1 MATPPEARAV
11 VESALRTLG
20 LVPEEILVSR
30 PDAECAWAMKR
41 GSARALV
48 ALVTRELTGQPAQHL
63 RVVAPVLAFADEGSE
78 VPREALFLRV
88 LELNAAGLAACAF
101 GVLGDSIVL
110 VSERPTRDLDESEV
124 LYAIRQVAA
133 LADVF
138 DDQLVASF
146 GGRRS
151 SDPQAPPAADP
162 APADDPAGDPSVDGA
177 P

>member
-1 MATPPEARAV
+1 MVTAPDARAV

-20 LVPEEILVSR
+20 LVPDEILVSR

-48 ALVTRELTGQPAQHL
+48 ALVTREITGHPAQHL
-63 RVVAPVLAFADEGSE
+63 RVVAPVVAFADEGSD

-110 VSERPTRDLDESEV
+110 VSERPTQDLDEGEV

-151 SDPQAPPAADP
+151 SDPEATASPPTA
-162 APADDPAGDPSVDGA
+162 
-177 P
+177 

>member
-162 APADDPAGDPSVDGA
+162 APTDDPAGDPSVDGA

>member
-1 MATPPEARAV
+1 MATAPDARGV

-20 LVPEEILVSR
+20 LVPEEVLVSR
-30 PDAECAWAMKR
+30 PGAECAWAMKR

-48 ALVTRELTGQPAQHL
+48 ALVTREVAGQPAEHL
-63 RVVAPVLAFADEGSE
+63 RVVAPVLAFADEGSQ

-138 DDQLVASF
+138 DDQLVAAF

-151 SDPQAPPAADP
+151 SDPQAPPAHPAHP
-162 APADDPAGDPSVDGA
+162 APPARADDPSAD
-177 P
+177 

>member
-1 MATPPEARAV
+1 M

-30 PDAECAWAMKR
+30 PDAEHAWAMKR

>member
-1 MATPPEARAV
+1 M

>member
-88 LELNAAGLAACAF
+88 LELNAGGLAACAF

-162 APADDPAGDPSVDGA
+162 APTDDPAGDPSVDGA